1 MKTSFRNEIPLSNL
15 PLISIV
21 MAVYNCEKY
30 LKYSIDSIIEQSY
43 ENFEFIIVDD
53 CSVDNSLSIINSY
66 KDSRLR
72 IIKNDENMG
81 LAGSLNRAIEEAAGK
96 YIARMDAD
104 DISLSNRIEKQV
116 SYMEQHKNVA
126 VCGTNIQHIDSNNN
140 PIKDRIKWIKEDN
153 RSIKNALIYGSCFAH
168 PSVIVRA
175 KYFREHSIRYEVTLR
190 RSQDY
195 DLWFK
200 LSEYGDFANLNEPLL
215 LYRISGD
222 MASIKHS
229 VDQKLSKNT
238 VRNKYVNRFIRY
250 SSYKKKRPTYFDLV
264 MVCYIVVSNKDTSL
278 SVLAN
283 LVRLL
288 VVFRTITPLIYIIY
302 KRMRKYE

>member
-250 SSYKKKRPTYFDLV
+250 S
-264 MVCYIVVSNKDTSL
+264 
-278 SVLAN
+278 
-283 LVRLL
+283 
-288 VVFRTITPLIYIIY
+288 
-302 KRMRKYE
+302 